1 MPVGH
6 ASMRRPMAIGSADL
20 IGRESGKFRSL
31 FRALVEI
38 SIRGEG
44 GAPSPPN
51 LDRAAARFLLPL

>member
-1 MPVGH
+1 
-6 ASMRRPMAIGSADL
+6 MRRPMAIGSADL